1 MLLYF
6 FHNQNINC
14 YYGIVLAL
22 LAKVRKQAP
31 DIVITT
37 CLSMSVIVQTTVT
50 SQKMDYK
57 YYSSKNSVCNHP
69 KNISYYTD
77 ML

>member
-1 MLLYF
+1 MPLYF

-31 DIVITT
+31 DTVITT
-37 CLSMSVIVQTTVT
+37 CLSTSVIVQKTLT

-57 YYSSKNSVCNHP
+57 YYYSKNGVCNHP
-69 KNISYYTD
+69 KNTSYHTD